1 MHYLRRFY
9 VCTIFLKQSMISFL
23 SRLRN
28 FNIFFMRQAHKLL
41 IRIEQGS
48 EQFDC
53 PGVNELFVASE
64 PTDLVDLGIT
74 GRDFRY
80 TIVFIRR
87 CVVVIYGHRQVSS
100 TTYNEKF
107 MKRNGASSALLNLTL
122 FFGAKLQFCSF
133 LKLYYFEDL

>member
-64 PTDLVDLGIT
+64 PTDLVDLGIS
-74 GRDFRY
+74 RDFRY

-122 FFGAKLQFCSF
+122 FFGAKLQFCGF
-133 LKLYYFEDL
+133 LKL

>member
-28 FNIFFMRQAHKLL
+28 FNIFLCVRHISFLS
-41 IRIEQGS
+41 IPIEQGS

-122 FFGAKLQFCSF
+122 FFGAKLQFCGF
-133 LKLYYFEDL
+133 LKL